1 VSLKRKVHAIAAAVL
16 SLAFSQQ
23 PAFSEDRWSSRDED
37 PIPLEL
43 STSDHYSNSVM
54 RARGQVLAILESEN
68 SCSAW
73 FREAN
78 PDTAEI
84 FESLHYKIRRHDA
97 AFISRVTDE
106 RGDRHLKDP
115 WSARTTQ
122 AGGPDSTILLN
133 LDGSFFKSSSPVM
146 QMDGTFLRPV
156 GHHSLF
162 IASFPGN
169 TAEAKII
176 ILLHELGH
184 VVGRLP
190 ADDDSW
196 DGRSS
201 HNTEEVVRHC
211 KQQIRPAAEKPRQRD

>member
-1 VSLKRKVHAIAAAVL
+1 
-16 SLAFSQQ
+16 
-23 PAFSEDRWSSRDED
+23 
-37 PIPLEL
+37 
-43 STSDHYSNSVM
+43 M
-54 RARGQVLAILESEN
+54 RARDQVLSILKSEN

-73 FREAN
+73 FQEAN
-78 PDTAEI
+78 PETAVI
-84 FESLHYKIRRHDA
+84 FESLHYQVRRHDV
-97 AFISRVTDE
+97 AFIYRVTDE

-133 LDGSFFKSSSPVM
+133 LDGSFFKSSSTVM
-146 QMDGTFLRPV
+146 QMDGTFFRPV
-156 GHHSLF
+156 GHHMLF
-162 IASFPGN
+162 IASFPGS
-169 TAEAKII
+169 TAEAKIT

-211 KQQIRPAAEKPRQRD
+211 KQQIRLAVQKPRQHD